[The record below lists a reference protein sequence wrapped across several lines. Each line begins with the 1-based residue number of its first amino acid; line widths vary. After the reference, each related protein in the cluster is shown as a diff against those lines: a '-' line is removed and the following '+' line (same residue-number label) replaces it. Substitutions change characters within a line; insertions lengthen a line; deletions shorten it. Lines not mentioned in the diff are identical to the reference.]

1 MKSGLSLGIH
11 ECSYIDS
18 FADDRT
24 ELFPFLRECGFSYVE
39 FSVLNNYSDERAR
52 FLKEELLEAG
62 LGASCCSCLPE
73 GASFVGRGEASYKLG
88 IDYLKKCVDFC
99 GAIGSGAMS
108 GILYSGWGCGDLNVP
123 KQKKW
128 ELAAP
133 AIQEAAEYAAD
144 KGVVLCLE
152 VLNRYESDY
161 INTLQEGRCFL
172 ELVNRKNVKLLA
184 DVFHM
189 NIEEADI
196 GEAIRRHADI
206 IGNIH
211 ISENNRDFPGNNATI
226 DWHKLADS
234 IKASGYTGG
243 ICYECSVKKGT
254 EVGKAFNTWRTLA
267 PGDSLKERLYESAAF
282 IKGLL

>member
-1 MKSGLSLGIH
+1 MKSGLTLGIH

-24 ELFPFLRECGFSYVE
+24 ELFPFLKQCGFSYVE
-39 FSVLNNYSDERAR
+39 FSVLNNYGPERALV
-52 FLKEELLEAG
+52 LKEKLAEAG

-73 GASFVGRGEASYKLG
+73 GADFAGGDGASYKLG
-88 IDYLKKCVDFC
+88 IEYLKKCVDFC
-99 GAIGSGAMS
+99 TAIGSETMS
-108 GILYSGWGCGDLNVP
+108 GILYSGWGCGDPDVP

-133 AIQEAAEYAAD
+133 ALREAADYAQD
-144 KGVVLCLE
+144 RGVVLCLE

-161 INTLQEGRCFL
+161 INTLHEGRCLL
-172 ELVNRKNVKLLA
+172 ELINRKNVKLLA

-189 NIEEADI
+189 NIEERDI
-196 GEAIRRHADI
+196 CGAVRRHADM

-211 ISENNRDFPGNNATI
+211 ISENDRNFPGKGSPI
-226 DWHKLADS
+226 DWEKLTDT
-234 IKASGYTGG
+234 IKASGYAGG

-254 EVGKAFNTWRTLA
+254 EVGRAFNTWR
-267 PGDSLKERLYESAAF
+267 SLVPEDGLNEALLESAAF
-282 IKGLL
+282 IRELL